1 MISEIDLQDW
11 IVCPAEPLH
20 NVQDDGQFM
29 YENKFCRI
37 KKTNWFTFDVVDSN
51 GNEFELDFYAM
62 VNPLK
67 KKES

>member
-20 NVQDDGQFM
+20 NVPENGQFIYNDM
-29 YENKFCRI
+29 ICRI
-37 KKTNWFTFDVVDSN
+37 KATNWFTFDVIDAL
-51 GNEFELDFYAM
+51 GKEFELNFYEL

-67 KKES
+67 PKEN